1 MGVIDLTDMNDNS
14 DEIRKKKIN
23 SLAEEALRIS
33 KGRILANMRY
43 LDQVIY
49 GLAPVRSSYGP
60 AADGR
65 YIYYDPLDVLKKW
78 KTGITTLSRDY
89 MHMVLHCL
97 FRHSFVREPIHRQHW
112 DMAADMAAEALIDS
126 LNMDC
131 FDSPRGRRVSDY
143 LNRHRDI
150 VNDFTAEKLYAWLQG
165 GVVSSAE
172 MNRLRKIFSVDD
184 HTMWYSYAASGS
196 YSRDVELRD
205 TDHGG
210 EDGERVDGMTSDQ
223 WDMDEA
229 ELKKISEQ
237 MDGEDLLPEI
247 VYSDLRKQ
255 IEDKWKDLS
264 EYIQSDLSDADQD
277 MGMGA
282 GIMKDALEELN
293 REHYDYDSFLRKF
306 SLRGEAVRIDPDS
319 FDYIFYTYGLK
330 LYGNV
335 PLIEPLEYGEEK
347 KVRDLVIAVDTSG
360 STKGPVVRSF
370 LKKTFNIL
378 KSEESFHRKVNLHII
393 QCDAEI
399 QQDMV
404 IHSLNDID
412 DFMENLEIRGYGGT
426 DFRPVFT
433 YVDALVKQGAFDH
446 LKGLIYF
453 TDGFGVFP
461 RKKPEY
467 ETAFVF
473 IDSGKNNLKVPA
485 WAMKIVLGSEE
496 V

>member
-1 MGVIDLTDMNDNS
+1 MVINLTNMGNNS
-14 DEIRKKKIN
+14 NAARQEKIN
-23 SLAEEALRIS
+23 SLAEEALKIS

-43 LDQVIY
+43 LDSVIY

-60 AADGR
+60 ASDGKS
-65 YIYYDPLDVLKKW
+65 IYYEPVDVLKRW

-89 MHMVLHCL
+89 MHLVLHCL
-97 FRHSFVREPIHRQHW
+97 FRHSFVREPINHKHW
-112 DMAADMAAEALIDS
+112 DMAADMAVEALINS
-126 LNMDC
+126 FNMDC
-131 FDSPRGRRVSDY
+131 FDSPRGRKVSDY
-143 LNRHRDI
+143 LNNHKDM
-150 VNDFTAEKLYAWLQG
+150 VNDFTAEKLYTWLEDG
-165 GVVSSAE
+165 LVSAAE

-184 HTMWYSYAASGS
+184 HTIWYSYAASKS
-196 YSRDVELRD
+196 YSRDVELKG
-205 TDHGG
+205 TSHGQG
-210 EDGERVDGMTSDQ
+210 EGERQSHTDLD
-223 WDMDEA
+223 DF
-229 ELKKISEQ
+229 ELEKISEQ
-237 MDGEDLLPEI
+237 LDSEDLLPELI
-247 VYSDLRKQ
+247 YGDLRKQ
-255 IEDKWKDLS
+255 MEEKWKDIS
-264 EYIQSDLSDADQD
+264 EYLQVDLADADID

-306 SLRGEAVRIDPDS
+306 SVRGETVRIDLDS
-319 FDYIFYTYGLK
+319 FDYIFYTYGLR

-347 KVRDLVIAVDTSG
+347 KIRDFVIAVDTSG
-360 STKGPVVRSF
+360 STKGPVVQAF

-393 QCDAEI
+393 QCDAKI
-399 QQDMV
+399 QRDTV
-404 IHSLNDID
+404 IRDLKDID
-412 DFMENLEIRGYGGT
+412 GLMEDLEIRGYGGT

-433 YVDALVKQGAFDH
+433 YVDGLVKQGAFDH

-473 IDSGKNNLKVPA
+473 VDSAKNNYKVPA

-496 V
+496 I

>member
-1 MGVIDLTDMNDNS
+1 MVINLTNMGNNS
-14 DEIRKKKIN
+14 NAARQEKIN
-23 SLAEEALRIS
+23 RLADEALKIS

-43 LDQVIY
+43 LDSVIY

-60 AADGR
+60 ASDGK
-65 YIYYDPLDVLKKW
+65 YIYYEPVDILKRW
-78 KTGITTLSRDY
+78 KTGISTLSRDY
-89 MHMVLHCL
+89 MHLVLHCL
-97 FRHSFVREPIHRQHW
+97 FRHSFVREPINHKHW
-112 DMAADMAAEALIDS
+112 DMAADMAVEVLINS
-126 LNMDC
+126 FNMDC
-131 FDSPRGRRVSDY
+131 FDSPRGRKVSDY
-143 LNRHRDI
+143 LNNHKDM
-150 VNDFTAEKLYAWLQG
+150 VNDFTAEKLYTWLED
-165 GVVSSAE
+165 GVVSAAE

-184 HTMWYSYAASGS
+184 HTIWYSYAASKS
-196 YSRDVELRD
+196 YSRDVELKG
-205 TDHGG
+205 TSHGQG
-210 EDGERVDGMTSDQ
+210 EGERQSHIDLDQ
-223 WDMDEA
+223 YDLDDF
-229 ELKKISEQ
+229 ELEKISEQ
-237 MDGEDLLPEI
+237 LDSEDLLPELI
-247 VYSDLRKQ
+247 YGDLHKQ
-255 IEDKWKDLS
+255 MEEKWKDIS
-264 EYIQSDLSDADQD
+264 EYLQVDLAGADID

-306 SLRGEAVRIDPDS
+306 SVRGETVRIDLDS
-319 FDYIFYTYGLK
+319 FDYIFYTYGLR

-347 KVRDLVIAVDTSG
+347 KIRDFVIAVDTSG
-360 STKGPVVRSF
+360 STKGPVVQAF

-393 QCDAEI
+393 QCDAKI
-399 QQDMV
+399 QRDTV
-404 IHSLNDID
+404 IRDLKDID
-412 DFMENLEIRGYGGT
+412 GLMEDLEIRGYGGT

-433 YVDALVKQGAFDH
+433 YVDGLVKQGAFDH

-473 IDSGKNNLKVPA
+473 VDSAKNNYKVPA

-496 V
+496 I

>member
-1 MGVIDLTDMNDNS
+1 MINLNSMNENRDATRQ
-14 DEIRKKKIN
+14 EKIN
-23 SLAEEALRIS
+23 NLAEEALRIS

-49 GLAPVRSSYGP
+49 GLSPVRSSYGP

-65 YIYYDPLDVLKKW
+65 YIYYDPADVLKRC

-97 FRHSFVREPIHRQHW
+97 FRHSFVREPINHKHW
-112 DMAADMAAEALIDS
+112 DMAADMAVEALIDS

-131 FDSPRGRRVSDY
+131 FDSPRGRRVSEY
-143 LNRHRDI
+143 LSTHKDI
-150 VNDFTAEKLYAWLQG
+150 VNDFTAEKLYTWLQG
-165 GVVSSAE
+165 GVVSAAE
-172 MNRLRKIFSVDD
+172 MRRMRKIFLVDD
-184 HTMWYSYAASGS
+184 HTIWYSYAASRS
-196 YSRDVELRD
+196 YTRDVELRGA
-205 TDHGG
+205 DHGRG
-210 EDGERVDGMTSDQ
+210 DGDRGDAVYSGQQDI
-223 WDMDEA
+223 DEA
-229 ELKKISEQ
+229 ELEKIWER
-237 MDGEDLLPEI
+237 MDSEDLLPEI
-247 VYSDLRKQ
+247 LYGDLQKQ
-255 IEDKWKDLS
+255 TEDKWKDISEYVQADLS
-264 EYIQSDLSDADQD
+264 EADQD

-306 SLRGEAVRIDPDS
+306 SVRGETVRIDLDS

-347 KVRDLVIAVDTSG
+347 KIRDFVIAVDTSG
-360 STKGPVVRSF
+360 STKGPVVQAF

-378 KSEESFHRKVNLHII
+378 KSEENFHRKVNLHII
-393 QCDAEI
+393 QCDAKI
-399 QQDMV
+399 QQDTI
-404 IHSLNDID
+404 IHSVRDID
-412 DFMENLEIRGYGGT
+412 SFMEKFEIRGLGGT
-426 DFRPVFT
+426 DFRPVFA

-473 IDSGKNNLKVPA
+473 VDSAKNNLKVPA

-496 V
+496 I